1 MRRPTIDQYLVST
14 CLLIIDELNIS
25 YKGYTQE
32 ELKKEADEKFNEMD
46 ITVRMGYPFKQLVHY
61 TVGESSKI
69 KKEKKINHDLYIEQK
84 DFKIEIKYLK
94 NWKTPSNTWTATKTW
109 SVFQQD
115 FDWYMDE
122 IDAGNKGK
130 VAFVIGWF
138 NCVKSFSQLIQLGK
152 GNGAYPLVD
161 ERKFL
166 YFPFLKRTKEPTR
179 TVDLEYNYE
188 AAAYKEHGLNFI
200 NNRIQN
206 YNCMFLGCESDKF
219 HFALYY

>member
-25 YKGYTQE
+25 YKGYTKE

-61 TVGESSKI
+61 TVGESSKT

-109 SVFQQD
+109 SVFTP
-115 FDWYMDE
+115 
-122 IDAGNKGK
+122 AGAMWRQVPARMASMRASCGRRNCFNKK
-130 VAFVIGWF
+130 I
-138 NCVKSFSQLIQLGK
+138 NSNKSQK
-152 GNGAYPLVD
+152 
-161 ERKFL
+161 
-166 YFPFLKRTKEPTR
+166 
-179 TVDLEYNYE
+179 
-188 AAAYKEHGLNFI
+188 
-200 NNRIQN
+200 
-206 YNCMFLGCESDKF
+206 
-219 HFALYY
+219 